1 MRSIITVL
9 CLMLVAPAAALTMSS
24 SGQQATRSTWT
35 RRSIFM
41 PVVTG
46 AAAMAAGSSNAN
58 ALRNVLDDEAAADFA
73 QFEAKKNAP
82 PPPDKSFK
90 EKLGIED
97 KPKFK
102 RGNKKGEVVVE
113 APKEVDKCLRAS
125 YKYKPECKDRLTE

>member
-1 MRSIITVL
+1 M
-9 CLMLVAPAAALTMSS
+9 
-24 SGQQATRSTWT
+24 
-35 RRSIFM
+35 
-41 PVVTG
+41 
-46 AAAMAAGSSNAN
+46 
-58 ALRNVLDDEAAADFA
+58 LDDEAAADFA

-113 APKEVDKCLRAS
+113 APKEVDKCLVSGAGHCRQTQRLQHQTKPHHHLSPKTPPPPPFTNPITHLSAGVVQIQAGVQGPPDGVGTAS
-125 YKYKPECKDRLTE
+125 GA

>member
-1 MRSIITVL
+1 M
-9 CLMLVAPAAALTMSS
+9 
-24 SGQQATRSTWT
+24 
-35 RRSIFM
+35 
-41 PVVTG
+41 
-46 AAAMAAGSSNAN
+46 
-58 ALRNVLDDEAAADFA
+58 LDDEAAADFA

-113 APKEVDKCLRAS
+113 APKEVDKCLVSCSGGGSCHQTQEMRRHTTARQS
-125 YKYKPECKDRLTE
+125 QPRTPCRRLRLPTHQLT